1 MLQEERKKIKRVTF
15 KDNIQT
21 NLYLV
26 SDQRNMLNVKKMC
39 FRAESEILQL
49 FDKFFR
55 LFK

>member
-39 FRAESEILQL
+39 FNAESEILQL
-49 FDKFFR
+49 FD
-55 LFK
+55 

>member
-26 SDQRNMLNVKKMC
+26 SDQRNMLNEKKMC

-49 FDKFFR
+49 FD
-55 LFK
+55 

>member
-26 SDQRNMLNVKKMC
+26 SDQRNMLNVKKKMC
-39 FRAESEILQL
+39 FTAEIIILQL
-49 FDKFFR
+49 FD
-55 LFK
+55 